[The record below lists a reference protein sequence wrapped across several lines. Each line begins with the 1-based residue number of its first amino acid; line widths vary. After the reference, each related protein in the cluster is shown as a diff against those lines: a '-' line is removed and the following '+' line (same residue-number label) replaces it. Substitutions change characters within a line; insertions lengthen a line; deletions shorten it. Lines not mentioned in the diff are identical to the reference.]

1 MKSIEVVAAII
12 TYNQKI
18 LCMQRG
24 QGMYDYVSFK
34 YEFPG
39 GKIEPGETPK
49 DALLREI
56 YEEMEL
62 QLEQA
67 KAHFF
72 LTIEHQYPDFF
83 IKMHSFVCP
92 VESDQFTLTE
102 HIDFKWMDKKD
113 LLKLPWA
120 PADVPIVD
128 KLMKEDDFGL

>member
-24 QGMYDYVSFK
+24 KGTYDYISYK

-39 GKIEPGETPK
+39 GKIEPGETPEV
-49 DALLREI
+49 ALLREI
-56 YEEMEL
+56 DEEMEL
-62 QLEQA
+62 QLEQS
-67 KAHFF
+67 KVDSF

-83 IKMHSFVCP
+83 IKMHSFLCP
-92 VESDQFTLTE
+92 VESDKFTLTE

-113 LLKLPWA
+113 LLQLEWA
-120 PADVPIVD
+120 PADVPIVE
-128 KLMKEDDFGL
+128 KLMREDGFGK